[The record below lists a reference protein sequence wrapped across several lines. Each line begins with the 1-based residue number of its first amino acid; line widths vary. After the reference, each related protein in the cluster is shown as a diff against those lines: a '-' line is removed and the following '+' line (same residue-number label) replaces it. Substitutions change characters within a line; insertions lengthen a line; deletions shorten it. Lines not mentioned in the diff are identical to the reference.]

1 MPGFNAQQLAY
12 GVRNG
17 NMVTVMLGDLEVG
30 FAQTS
35 SASNAWGTES
45 LYGIGSEKPQEIQQL
60 KISPTVSVDSFS
72 LTEKGLT
79 YLGYPSSM
87 LEVLSNN
94 AFDFHLMNEG
104 GLPILTYV
112 GCVAENFN
120 LNIPA
125 NQPITQSVSF
135 QALDILNALG
145 VSILGANQ
153 AIQTIEQAALIGTAL
168 NTAGL

>member
-1 MPGFNAQQLAY
+1 M
-12 GVRNG
+12 
-17 NMVTVMLGDLEVG
+17 
-30 FAQTS
+30 
-35 SASNAWGTES
+35 
-45 LYGIGSEKPQEIQQL
+45 
-60 KISPTVSVDSFS
+60 
-72 LTEKGLT
+72 TEKGLS

-94 AFDFHLMNEG
+94 AFDFHLMNEE

-153 AIQTIEQAALIGTAL
+153 AIQTVEQAALIGTAL